1 MDEVGLRDIRQHASE
16 FVRRA
21 QAGERLTIT
30 VSGRPAAQLGP
41 IEAPTWRMWGEVA
54 DVVTGPADPDWNSD
68 RKLLDSV
75 LRDPWTR

>member
-1 MDEVGLRDIRQHASE
+1 
-16 FVRRA
+16 
-21 QAGERLTIT
+21 
-30 VSGRPAAQLGP
+30 
-41 IEAPTWRMWGEVA
+41 MWGEVA